1 MALPR
6 VKPTT
11 AILIAAAILAAVPVD
26 AFAAACRPKRPKPP
40 VVATSMGPCAFD
52 RERLSFGGTAEEQAR
67 CLMRPV
73 GLRAKLGPVPDAL
86 PPVFAARIGG
96 DTALPSRAAL
106 TIVLTEDGLRETFG
120 PALLWPVSR
129 ALDADPFAP
138 AARYLVLHD
147 TSGPYLRRFP
157 GDLDSHRRLNN
168 LARFRCSDGWELAHV
183 VINRPGEVFVGH
195 DFSEP
200 WRATKFERAV
210 NFGTDLKGLFLHVEL
225 LQPRRGRGGT
235 IAPTPGFTSAQY
247 DRLALTYVVAS
258 VRAGHWLIPAT
269 HAAIDN
275 HVKNGHDDP
284 QNFDFL
290 EFARSLERLTA
301 RLHKAEE
308 PVIAGEPAS
317 PAIDETPAGAGALA
331 ASPPPP
337 NGPAEHVPTAPAG
350 DDIDGAA
357 AGDTAGSGRKD
368 E

>member
-1 MALPR
+1 M
-6 VKPTT
+6 
-11 AILIAAAILAAVPVD
+11 LAAMPAD
-26 AFAAACRPKRPKPP
+26 AYAAACRPKKPKPP

-52 RERLSFGGTAEEQAR
+52 HEKLSFSGTAEEQTR

-73 GLRAKLGPVPDAL
+73 GLRAKLGPVPEAL
-86 PPVFAARIGG
+86 PPVFAERIGG
-96 DTALPSRAAL
+96 DKALPSRAAL
-106 TIVLTEDGLRETFG
+106 TIVLTEDGLMEKFG
-120 PALLWPVSR
+120 GALLWPVSR
-129 ALDADPFAP
+129 ARDADPFAP

-157 GDLDSHRRLNN
+157 ADLDSHRRINN

-195 DFSEP
+195 DFGEA
-200 WRATKFERAV
+200 WRATKFERAT

-225 LQPRRGRGGT
+225 LQPRRGRHGT
-235 IAPTPGFTSAQY
+235 IAPTPGFTKAQY

-290 EFARSLERLTA
+290 AFAHSLEDLTA

-308 PVIAGEPAS
+308 PVIAFEPGT
-317 PAIDETPAGAGALA
+317 PAIHGGPAGVAAPATAATPTPALA
-331 ASPPPP
+331 TE
-337 NGPAEHVPTAPAG
+337 GVPTSPAG
-350 DDIDGAA
+350 DEIDGAA
-357 AGDTAGSGRKD
+357 SGDSAGSGRRD